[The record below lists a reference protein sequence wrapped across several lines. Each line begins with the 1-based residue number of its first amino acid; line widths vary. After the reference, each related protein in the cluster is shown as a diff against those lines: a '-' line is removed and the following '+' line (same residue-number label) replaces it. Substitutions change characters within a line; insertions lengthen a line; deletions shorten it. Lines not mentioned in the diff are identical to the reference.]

1 MMRPTIAT
9 VRLNDIAANFELAAG
24 LAPDSQSIPVIKAN
38 AYGHGMV
45 AVAQRLEPM
54 APALAVAFIDEAVR
68 LRDAGIR
75 KPILLLQGVSRAAD
89 LAEAAARDF
98 WPMLHS
104 RRQAKWLL
112 SAKLQDSLRVWVKV
126 DTGMHRL
133 GFLPHELDTLCEDM
147 CASQNI
153 KQGPVLCTHLACADD
168 RENPMNLKQVQA
180 LRACAERFR
189 LDTSIANSAGILYW
203 PDGHANWNRPGY
215 MLYGHCPSGSFS
227 IGAHGLKPAMT
238 MNSELIAIREIAAG
252 EGVGYGHD
260 WVARQT
266 SKIGTIA
273 IGYGD
278 GYPRHAPS
286 GTPVWINGQR
296 VPLVGRVSMDAICV
310 DLTGAGNVQ
319 IGDGVE
325 LWGRNLSVNEVAAS
339 AGTIGY
345 ELLAGLT
352 GRVPL
357 RYQE

>member
-1 MMRPTIAT
+1 MRPTIAT
-9 VRLNDIAANFELAAG
+9 VRLGDIAANFQLAAG
-24 LAPDSQSIPVIKAN
+24 LAPASQSIPVIKAN
-38 AYGHGMV
+38 AYGHGML
-45 AVAQRLEPM
+45 AVAQCLEPM

-75 KPILLLQGVSRAAD
+75 KPILVLQGVSRAAD

-98 WPMLHS
+98 WLVLHS
-104 RRQAKWLL
+104 RRQAKWIL

-133 GFLPHELDTLCEDM
+133 GFLPHELENLCEQM
-147 CASQNI
+147 CSSENI

-168 RENPMNLKQVQA
+168 TADPMTLKQVET
-180 LRACAERFR
+180 LRACAGRFR
-189 LDTSIANSAGILYW
+189 LDMSIANSAGILFW
-203 PDGHANWNRPGY
+203 PDSHAQWNRPGY

-227 IGAHGLKPAMT
+227 VDAHGLKPAMT
-238 MNSELIAIREIAAG
+238 MNSEIIAIREIGAG

-260 WVARQT
+260 WVARKT

-286 GTPVWINGQR
+286 GTPVWFNGVR
-296 VPLVGRVSMDAICV
+296 VPLAGRVSMDAICV
-310 DLTGAGNVQ
+310 DLSGVENVRV
-319 IGDGVE
+319 GDKVE
-325 LWGRNLSVNEVAAS
+325 LWGRNLSVNEVASS

-352 GRVPL
+352 GRAPL
-357 RYQE
+357 RYED